1 MGDWQ
6 AFEEASV
13 PDVVS
18 TRSEFVQ
25 AAADAGL
32 ESLAEL
38 FPAAK
43 SFADIVAR
51 LQDKQA
57 GSDNWIELVE
67 DLFEATDTSFVSEH
81 DFAFDG
87 AGAGLGEALDQLRQ
101 LLDDQ
106 AGDSVSDQPDLQPM
120 YAGTVEGGTASGSP
134 VGFNQAMVDQI
145 DSGSYWYNSGGQVAP
160 TISYGF
166 TTSNSFASGFGE
178 QSGWSTFTS
187 AQKDAAR
194 EIMGL
199 WDDLVA
205 PSFVE
210 DTGSPNTADIKFSNS
225 TTNTGFAHAYYP
237 GQVDAEAFQFQKIQ
251 GSVWLNPNYNSGVNN
266 LVTPTSG
273 VYGYTAIAHEVGH
286 ALGLNHAGNYNGGSP
301 QYGNGSTG
309 WLYEEDSSQYT
320 IMSYFNASYTGAAW
334 NGKNA
339 QTPMVYDVLAIQQM
353 YGADYTTR
361 AGDTI
366 YGFNSTA
373 GNWIYDYNQNT
384 TPVMTIWDGD
394 GTDTIDLS
402 GWSTSSTL
410 SLAAGSYSS
419 VNNMTYNLAIAY
431 DVDIENAIGGSGDDT
446 LDGNDLDNVITGN
459 AGEDTINGHF
469 GNDTLYGGDDNDTL
483 NGGEGNDW
491 LEGGDGVDKLFGG
504 DGNDTIVYDAA
515 DDFAFVDGGDGLD
528 TLLFYDLW
536 LNIDLTAY
544 NFEQSQVQTT
554 DAGSAAW
561 DIQTDTYDIN
571 GNLFERRIT
580 NDNGTS
586 SLTVYDVYDVESWS
600 EWTRDFN
607 AAGDQINETFIDDG
621 SGGANTPAIIA
632 GDDEGAV
639 TEDATSPVLTDSGA
653 LTISDADAGQASFV
667 AGTVAGTYG
676 SVNITAAGNWTY
688 TATNNQSAIQSL
700 GAGATLTDTITV
712 SSADGTTH
720 DISVTITGVDDAT
733 TISGDDEGAVT
744 EDATSPV
751 LTDSGTLTIS
761 DVDAG
766 QASFV
771 AGTVAGT
778 YGSVNITAAGNWT
791 YTATNNQSAIQS
803 LGAGATLT
811 DTITVSSADGTT
823 HDISVTITG
832 VDDATTISGDD
843 EGAVTEDATTPSL
856 TDSGALTISDADAGQ
871 ASFVA
876 GTVAGTYGSVS
887 ITAAGNWTY
896 TAANSQSAI
905 QALGAGATLTDTIT
919 VSSVDGTTHEISVT
933 ITGVDD
939 VTGVDDANV
948 IESNGANQLTV
959 NAGGAYQISDGVGTP
974 VVLKYNGADVGPASF
989 AGWSAIQAEATAT
1002 GLKVLWYHEDAGYGV
1017 WETDATGAYESSYGL
1032 QESELTE
1039 LETLFAA
1046 DLDGDGR
1053 VGVGVIED
1061 NGALQLAT
1069 NTSGAYQV
1077 NDGEGTPVVLK
1088 YNGADVG
1095 PASFAGWS
1103 AIQAEA
1109 TATGLKVLW
1118 RHEDGGYGVWETDAA
1133 GAYESSY
1140 GLQESELTELETLF
1154 AADLDGDGAVGVI
1167 EDNGALRLALN
1178 TGGAYQV
1185 SDGVGTPVVLKYNG
1199 ADVGPASF
1207 AGWSAIQAEATAT
1220 GLTVLWHHE
1229 DGGYGVWETDAAGV
1243 YESSYGLQ
1251 ESELTELETLFAAD
1265 LDGDGG
1271 VGVIGNNGALQ
1282 LALNPGG
1289 AYQVSD
1295 GAGTPVVLKYNG
1307 ADVGPASFAGWSA
1320 VQAEATATGM
1330 KVVWHHDDGMYLVWE
1345 TDAAG
1350 IYEGSYNLQEADVT
1364 ELETLFA
1371 ADLDGDG
1378 GVGVIE
1384 DSGAFQLA
1392 INTGGAYQ
1400 VSNGDGSPVVLE
1412 YNNADVGPNTLAGW
1426 SAVQAEATDSGFVVL
1441 WNHDDDSYGVWETDL
1456 TGAYENSYAV
1466 PESQLTGLETLFA
1479 ADLNGD
1485 GGIGLV

>member
-1 MGDWQ
+1 
-6 AFEEASV
+6 
-13 PDVVS
+13 
-18 TRSEFVQ
+18 
-25 AAADAGL
+25 
-32 ESLAEL
+32 
-38 FPAAK
+38 
-43 SFADIVAR
+43 
-51 LQDKQA
+51 
-57 GSDNWIELVE
+57 
-67 DLFEATDTSFVSEH
+67 
-81 DFAFDG
+81 
-87 AGAGLGEALDQLRQ
+87 
-101 LLDDQ
+101 
-106 AGDSVSDQPDLQPM
+106 
-120 YAGTVEGGTASGSP
+120 
-134 VGFNQAMVDQI
+134 
-145 DSGSYWYNSGGQVAP
+145 
-160 TISYGF
+160 
-166 TTSNSFASGFGE
+166 
-178 QSGWSTFTS
+178 
-187 AQKDAAR
+187 
-194 EIMGL
+194 
-199 WDDLVA
+199 
-205 PSFVE
+205 
-210 DTGSPNTADIKFSNS
+210 
-225 TTNTGFAHAYYP
+225 
-237 GQVDAEAFQFQKIQ
+237 
-251 GSVWLNPNYNSGVNN
+251 
-266 LVTPTSG
+266 
-273 VYGYTAIAHEVGH
+273 
-286 ALGLNHAGNYNGGSP
+286 
-301 QYGNGSTG
+301 
-309 WLYEEDSSQYT
+309 
-320 IMSYFNASYTGAAW
+320 
-334 NGKNA
+334 
-339 QTPMVYDVLAIQQM
+339 
-353 YGADYTTR
+353 
-361 AGDTI
+361 
-366 YGFNSTA
+366 
-373 GNWIYDYNQNT
+373 
-384 TPVMTIWDGD
+384 
-394 GTDTIDLS
+394 
-402 GWSTSSTL
+402 
-410 SLAAGSYSS
+410 
-419 VNNMTYNLAIAY
+419 
-431 DVDIENAIGGSGDDT
+431 
-446 LDGNDLDNVITGN
+446 
-459 AGEDTINGHF
+459 
-469 GNDTLYGGDDNDTL
+469 
-483 NGGEGNDW
+483 
-491 LEGGDGVDKLFGG
+491 
-504 DGNDTIVYDAA
+504 
-515 DDFAFVDGGDGLD
+515 
-528 TLLFYDLW
+528 
-536 LNIDLTAY
+536 
-544 NFEQSQVQTT
+544 
-554 DAGSAAW
+554 
-561 DIQTDTYDIN
+561 
-571 GNLFERRIT
+571 
-580 NDNGTS
+580 
-586 SLTVYDVYDVESWS
+586 
-600 EWTRDFN
+600 
-607 AAGDQINETFIDDG
+607 
-621 SGGANTPAIIA
+621 
-632 GDDEGAV
+632 
-639 TEDATSPVLTDSGA
+639 
-653 LTISDADAGQASFV
+653 
-667 AGTVAGTYG
+667 
-676 SVNITAAGNWTY
+676 
-688 TATNNQSAIQSL
+688 
-700 GAGATLTDTITV
+700 
-712 SSADGTTH
+712 
-720 DISVTITGVDDAT
+720 
-733 TISGDDEGAVT
+733 
-744 EDATSPV
+744 
-751 LTDSGTLTIS
+751 
-761 DVDAG
+761 
-766 QASFV
+766 
-771 AGTVAGT
+771 
-778 YGSVNITAAGNWT
+778 
-791 YTATNNQSAIQS
+791 
-803 LGAGATLT
+803 
-811 DTITVSSADGTT
+811 
-823 HDISVTITG
+823 
-832 VDDATTISGDD
+832 DD

-1364 ELETLFA
+1364 ELETLLA